1 MKNKAKILSVIG
13 ILVVLCVGGFLF
25 FRYQHTSPKRLP
37 DQYGGTI
44 GQIHSASDRDGDGI
58 DDETDILQGA
68 LEYISTRPAYK
79 SRYYQTGYPDD
90 GYGVCTDVVAN
101 ALKSAGYDLM
111 TLIQDDIKANP
122 EDYDMDEPDINID
135 FRRVQNLKVYFS
147 HTAVSLTTDL
157 SEIEEWQGG
166 DIVVFEYTRHIGVV
180 SDLRDKDGLPFIIHN
195 MGQRQRENDS
205 LTFRK
210 HMSVTDHY
218 RFDASQVPQDVLR
231 PWNG

>member
-1 MKNKAKILSVIG
+1 MNQEFLSTVGKETTVKNKAKILSVIG

-44 GQIHSASDRDGDGI
+44 GQIHSASDRDVDGI

-166 DIVVFEYTRHIGVV
+166 DIVIFQKHIGIV
-180 SDLRDKDGLPFIIHN
+180 SDRRNENGVPYVIHHNSPWQRAYEQDILEKRDDIVG
-195 MGQRQRENDS
+195 
-205 LTFRK
+205 
-210 HMSVTDHY
+210 HY
-218 RFDASQVPQDVLR
+218 RVSE
-231 PWNG
+231 